1 MEKKLTNEVSYSK
14 DLENKLSKA
23 QKDLQFEHEKNIE
36 MQKTLEITKSNSE
49 LTNIELQRQLKVLQ
63 REKED
68 IIKRDNTKIKV
79 KRKQTIALM

>member
-1 MEKKLTNEVSYSK
+1 MEKKLTNEVNYSK

-23 QKDLQFEHEKNIE
+23 QKNLQFEQEKNTE
-36 MQKTLEITKSNSE
+36 MQKTLEMTKSNSE
-49 LTNIELQRQLKVLQ
+49 LTNIELQRELKVLQ

-79 KRKQTIALM
+79 KRKQTIALI